1 MKPVLVSAVCIAA
14 LLGAAG
20 VSQSCRTVQS
30 VVGGVAVWNHDRA
43 IVIINSKRLTYRG
56 SVLEVLFGRAK
67 QTAGIPSEPSEL
79 SLESVVARIANGRV
93 ASTQHPFAIGG
104 VTVVGDAVLGKVTYG
119 DVVRIDL
126 SAANDLV
133 AATPEER
140 DAFWHSSKS
149 APFTDGKWSAD
160 DRFFG
165 RSRLAETV
173 MQLSDGAY
181 HVTSSASAGV
191 WTYRVLERRLSAVI
205 ASVDE
210 NPRWSCDR

>member
-1 MKPVLVSAVCIAA
+1 
-14 LLGAAG
+14 
-20 VSQSCRTVQS
+20 
-30 VVGGVAVWNHDRA
+30 
-43 IVIINSKRLTYRG
+43 
-56 SVLEVLFGRAK
+56 
-67 QTAGIPSEPSEL
+67 
-79 SLESVVARIANGRV
+79 
-93 ASTQHPFAIGG
+93 
-104 VTVVGDAVLGKVTYG
+104 
-119 DVVRIDL
+119 VVRIDL

-149 APFTDGKWSAD
+149 APVTDGKWSAD

-210 NPRWSCDR
+210 NPRWSCGR

>member
-14 LLGAAG
+14 LLAAAG

-56 SVLEVLFGRAK
+56 SVLEVLFGRVK
-67 QTAGIPSEPSEL
+67 QTAGIPSEP
-79 SLESVVARIANGRV
+79 
-93 ASTQHPFAIGG
+93 
-104 VTVVGDAVLGKVTYG
+104 
-119 DVVRIDL
+119 
-126 SAANDLV
+126 
-133 AATPEER
+133 
-140 DAFWHSSKS
+140 
-149 APFTDGKWSAD
+149 
-160 DRFFG
+160 
-165 RSRLAETV
+165 
-173 MQLSDGAY
+173 SDGAY

-210 NPRWSCDR
+210 NPRWSCGR